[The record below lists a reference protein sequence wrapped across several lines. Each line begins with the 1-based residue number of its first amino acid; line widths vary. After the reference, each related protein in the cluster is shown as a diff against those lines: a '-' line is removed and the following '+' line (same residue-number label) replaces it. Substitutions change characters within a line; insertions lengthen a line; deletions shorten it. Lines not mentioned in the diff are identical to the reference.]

1 MMILKNSSS
10 NVKKGCILAS
20 KGMEEFSAIE
30 NDMLMTMRTSLK
42 RVK

>member
-1 MMILKNSSS
+1 MILKNSSS

-20 KGMEEFSAIE
+20 EGMEKFATIE

-42 RVK
+42 KVK